1 MQLRRRQVELNRAH
15 RMQDHRRL
23 PAEAADRDAGRMLV
37 AVPDVD
43 EAGEVGCDLGAMH
56 TRLGGQPLRLSA
68 IE

>member
-1 MQLRRRQVELNRAH
+1 MQH
-15 RMQDHRRL
+15 HRRL
-23 PAEAADRDAGRMLV
+23 TAEAADRDAGRMLV

-56 TRLGGQPLRLSA
+56 ARLGRQALGLSA